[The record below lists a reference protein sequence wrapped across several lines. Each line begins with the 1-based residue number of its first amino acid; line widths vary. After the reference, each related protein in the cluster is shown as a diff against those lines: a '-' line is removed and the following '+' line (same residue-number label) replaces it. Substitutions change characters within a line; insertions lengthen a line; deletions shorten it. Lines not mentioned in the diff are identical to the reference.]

1 MILPVIMAGGSGSRL
16 WPLSRSLYPKQFL
29 PLVDQHQTMLQAT
42 AQRLDGLEVQDA
54 LVICNEDHR
63 FIVAEQMRALGSLGK
78 VLLEPVARNTAPA
91 IALAAFAAID
101 KKLQH
106 NDPVMLVLAADHDVR
121 LTDKFQQSITQ
132 AMTAAEQG
140 KLVTFGIVPTEPHTG
155 YGYIQQGDAIN
166 EHAFTVSQFVE
177 KPDSETAQNYLEQ
190 GGFSWNSGMFM
201 FKASRYLEELKKF
214 SPAMYDACQEAY
226 EKAAIDQDF
235 VRVDAEAFERC
246 PDDSVDY
253 AVMEHTKD
261 AVVVPMD
268 AGWSD
273 VGSWTSLWELGD
285 KDEDGNVVKTTNPD
299 SVIQIDSKNNL
310 ISTEDRLVA
319 TIGIEDCVVIDT
331 ADALLVA
338 HKDHVQKVKNI
349 VNLLKEQKR
358 SEYQNHREV
367 YRPWGKYD
375 SIDMGDRYQVKCIT
389 VDPGAKLSVQM
400 HHHRAEHWIV
410 VSGTAKV
417 TKGEET
423 FLVTEDQSTYIPV
436 GVVHALENPG
446 KVPLEMIEVQSGSYL
461 GEDDIVRFEDVYG
474 RTS

>member
-42 AQRLDGLEVQDA
+42 AQRLQGLEVQDA

-91 IALAAFAAID
+91 IALAAFAA
-101 KKLQH
+101 QEH
-106 NDPVMLVLAADHDVR
+106 NDDPIMLVLAADHDVR

-132 AMTAAEQG
+132 AMPAAEQG

-166 EHAFTVSQFVE
+166 EHAFAVNQFVE
-177 KPDSETAQNYLEQ
+177 KPDLDTAKSYLEQ

-235 VRVDAEAFERC
+235 VRVDADAFARC
-246 PDDSVDY
+246 PEDSIDY
-253 AVMEHTKD
+253 AVMEHTQD

-285 KDEDGNVVKTTNPD
+285 KDEAGNVVKTSDPD
-299 SVIQIDSKNNL
+299 SVIQIDSNNNL

-375 SIDMGDRYQVKCIT
+375 SIDMGDRYQVKRIT
-389 VDPGAKLSVQM
+389 VNPGAKLSVQM

-423 FLVTEDQSTYIPV
+423 FIVAEDQSTYIPV
-436 GVVHALENPG
+436 GVIHALENPG
-446 KVPLEMIEVQSGSYL
+446 KLPLEMIEVQSGSYL